1 MLNRIDRARAPNR
14 APRLALLAWATALLC
29 SPGAY
34 ALSFDEA
41 YSAARGFDAQY
52 RGANFEL
59 ESARQVVPIARA
71 SLLPSVGL
79 NATRTNVAGTRS
91 FPNGASQEVTVRTD
105 YSAPQTSLQ
114 MRMPLLNME
123 AMARY
128 SQSKVQVETAE
139 YIYRA
144 RGLELIDR
152 LGNAYL
158 QVLLAEDTVLLAQT
172 QVISAEGQLARA
184 DQRFKRGEGTRTD
197 AAIAQAAV
205 DVGRAHVLEAR
216 DQAVSARRAL
226 KRLTGLDGPQLNQL
240 ATDYTPDEMIPSRL
254 GEWLSLALA
263 NSPTINA
270 RRQAAMAA
278 RLGVDRQSAGHYPR
292 VDLVASIA
300 HAENET
306 LSTLSQSSTL
316 RSVGIQLTVPLYSGG
331 GVQAGVTQALADLS
345 RAEEDI
351 KNEREG
357 VEVEVQRQFQAVA
370 TGAGKIAAYRNAVA
384 SSEVAYQG
392 AVRSLEAGL
401 GTTAE
406 VLDAQ
411 TRLFTARHDLAQ
423 TRYDYLLAR
432 LRLMTVAGLS
442 LPEIVADID
451 RQLAVRPT
459 AKP

>member
-1 MLNRIDRARAPNR
+1 MLNRIDAARAKRR
-14 APRLALLAWATALLC
+14 AQGASLVAWAAALLC
-29 SPGAY
+29 GPAAH

-41 YSAARGFDAQY
+41 FSAARGFDAQY

-59 ESARQVVPIARA
+59 ESARQAIPIAR
-71 SLLPSVGL
+71 SSMLPSIGL
-79 NATRTNVAGTRS
+79 NASRTNVIGTRS
-91 FPNGASQEVTVRTD
+91 FPNGLGQDVTVRTD

-114 MRMPLLNME
+114 MRMPLLNLD
-123 AMARY
+123 ASARY
-128 SQSKVQVETAE
+128 NQSKVQVETAE
-139 YIYRA
+139 YIYQA

-152 LGNAYL
+152 LGNAFL
-158 QVLLAEDTVLLAQT
+158 QVLLAEDTVLLAEAQLA
-172 QVISAEGQLARA
+172 SAEGQLARA
-184 DQRFKRGEGTRTD
+184 EQRFKRGEGTRTD
-197 AAIAQAAV
+197 AAISQAAV
-205 DVGRAHVLEAR
+205 EVGRAHVLEAR
-216 DQAVSARRAL
+216 DQAFTARRAL
-226 KRLTGLDGPQLNQL
+226 KRLTGLDTPQLNQL

-254 GEWLSLALA
+254 GDWMSLALA

-270 RRQAAMAA
+270 RRKAAIAA
-278 RLGVDRQSAGHYPR
+278 GIGVDRQRAGHYPR
-292 VDLVASIA
+292 VDLVASLS

-306 LSTLSQSSTL
+306 LSTLSQTSTL
-316 RSVGIQLTVPLYSGG
+316 RSVGVQLTVPLYSGG
-331 GVQAGVTQALADLS
+331 GVQASVTQALADQA
-345 RAEEDI
+345 RAEEDM
-351 KNEREG
+351 KNEREV

-370 TGAGKIAAYRNAVA
+370 TGAGKIAAYRSAVA

-411 TRLFTARHDLAQ
+411 ARLFTTRHDLAQ

-432 LRLMTVAGLS
+432 LRLMTVAGMS

-451 RQLAVRPT
+451 RQLSVRPT